1 MPAPIIP
8 QAKSQVHVQLHTKG
22 TCCTLESPLKAF
34 LENAITSKIIDSLN
48 FSPSREIYPL
58 VSLTFATFFFHTK
71 SKKTAFSFYRCDM
84 YCRCFQN
91 FERSCEVMFLFIRAG

>member
-58 VSLTFATFFFHTK
+58 VSLTFATFFFIQK
-71 SKKTAFSFYRCDM
+71 ARKLPL
-84 YCRCFQN
+84 
-91 FERSCEVMFLFIRAG
+91 VFIDVTCIVDVFKILREAVK